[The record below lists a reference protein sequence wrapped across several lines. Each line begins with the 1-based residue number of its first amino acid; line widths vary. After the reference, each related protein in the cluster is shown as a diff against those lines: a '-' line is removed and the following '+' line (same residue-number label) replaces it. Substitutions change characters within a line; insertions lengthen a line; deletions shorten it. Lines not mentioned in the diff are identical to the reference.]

1 LAFSQTT
8 QITIPTR
15 EILMRC
21 GWNAGPF
28 QRINTKHP
36 RMNGDSAMIEV
47 ETPADLEG
55 HLGEVL
61 GRSEWI
67 DITQANIDIFGEVT
81 GDDQWIHVDPE
92 RAAREMPDGK
102 TIAHG
107 LYVVG
112 LIPRLQRE
120 CYQIRKR
127 GLGLNYGYDRIR
139 FVAPVQS
146 GTRVRLAIT
155 LEAIETNEK
164 ETRIITKQV
173 IEREGE
179 ERPAVVTNHILLIF
193 ND

>member
-1 LAFSQTT
+1 
-8 QITIPTR
+8 
-15 EILMRC
+15 
-21 GWNAGPF
+21 
-28 QRINTKHP
+28 
-36 RMNGDSAMIEV
+36 MIEV
-47 ETPADLEG
+47 ETPPDLEA
-55 HLGEVL
+55 HIGEVL
-61 GRSEWI
+61 GRSDWV

-81 GDDQWIHVDPE
+81 GDDQWIHIDPE
-92 RAAREMPDGK
+92 RASREMPDGK

-120 CYQIRKR
+120 CYKIRKR

-155 LEAIETNEK
+155 LEAVEKNEK

-173 IEREGE
+173 IEREGQD
-179 ERPAVVTNHILLIF
+179 RPAIVTNHILLIF